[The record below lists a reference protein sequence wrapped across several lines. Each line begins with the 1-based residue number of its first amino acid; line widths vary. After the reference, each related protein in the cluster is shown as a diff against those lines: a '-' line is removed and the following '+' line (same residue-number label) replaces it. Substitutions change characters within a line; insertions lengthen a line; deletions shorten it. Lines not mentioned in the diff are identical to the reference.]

1 MLYVSKS
8 LGTVVVG
15 DCNSRRWWEQSFIGH
30 SGHWDLHDPAAGK
43 ECAKTWQE
51 EEKKKK
57 IPPHNRMKVPEK
69 EIDSVHF
76 ETSME
81 RLAREFSA
89 GISSGEIQRMDAHT
103 ATMVQSV
110 HRCAEVLPGT

>member
-1 MLYVSKS
+1 MVIQATESCTIPQQGKS
-8 LGTVVVG
+8 AP
-15 DCNSRRWWEQSFIGH
+15 R
-30 SGHWDLHDPAAGK
+30 PGK
-43 ECAKTWQE
+43 KRE
-51 EEKKKK
+51 KKK
-57 IPPHNRMKVPEK
+57 IPPHKRMKVPEK

-103 ATMVQSV
+103 ATMVQFV